1 MATTRIGRLFALGLT
16 LALMFGCASNKPGEA
31 DTGDSSATPGGET
44 PTSDRRSVEPAQL
57 PEVVK
62 PPVPETRGTVLWVP
76 GSDSDSQTDLVQLP
90 GRFYFDFD
98 QAIVKRA
105 GHPELSQHAQYLA
118 QNRSKTLR
126 LEGHADER
134 GTREYN
140 LALGER
146 RANAV
151 KAYLSAQGAVG
162 RQIEVISYGEEK
174 PAGAGHD
181 EASWAQNRRVDLVYR

>member
-1 MATTRIGRLFALGLT
+1 MATTKIGRLCALGLAAT
-16 LALMFGCASNKPGEA
+16 LMFGCASNKPEEP
-31 DTGDSSATPGGET
+31 DTDDPSATPGGET
-44 PTSDRRSVEPAQL
+44 PTTGRRSVPPAQL
-57 PEVVK
+57 PATVT
-62 PPVPETRGTVLWVP
+62 PQQPATRGTDLWVP
-76 GSDSDSQTDLVQLP
+76 VAGSDDNDLVRL
-90 GRFYFDFD
+90 GGKFFFDFD

-105 GHPELSQHAQYLA
+105 GHPELSQHAQFLA
-118 QNRSKTLR
+118 QNRSRMLR

-151 KAYLSAQGAVG
+151 KAHLSAQGASG

-181 EASWAQNRRVDLVYR
+181 EASWAQNRRVELVYR